1 MPNIK
6 KTLLCRN
13 FQFTLTQTLSY
24 CIVIILG
31 VFLTLPNKANANQC
45 LVERTT
51 NGDVGSFRN
60 QTQVTFNDLEIITEI
75 KEYIPCSSF
84 FCSIFTSCS
93 DNSFGISGNT
103 IQIAQNCIAEITV
116 EGIESGCELDEVYE
130 DIAIASSPLNVT
142 TSAAPN
148 ILLLLD
154 NSNTMVE
161 NVMGTVAAECQ
172 PGPNASCIAGAASP
186 LSKSEIIRGVGR
198 RLLDKYLGQVNLG
211 LMAYQQNPAGTS
223 GWDDNVIL
231 ADIVNR
237 YYDVSYDPEDF
248 DPSFSGSPWDSQ
260 KKRFQIDNP
269 SDPDGVIN
277 YNIGVPGY
285 TTGSGEEA
293 YFWNYESGSS
303 YKNAPFRFY
312 CYRRKTGTSNNGY
325 GYSSYCG
332 STSGLLNDSARA
344 RGVTNWGKQMVALPF
359 NTQEWV
365 SISSPGL
372 GYLHTPI
379 KPLDEEQR
387 ERLQKKLAPQHQN
400 YASNLLTDPDDPV
413 IAAGLTPLEGT
424 LLTARDYFKNQ
435 SSYFGTRQGRGNA
448 EYPLPESCG
457 VNTLI
462 WLTDGMPSVDKE
474 GNALG
479 EDTDTALNEAIA
491 AAEEL
496 HSADVDA
503 YVVGFA
509 MPPTV
514 DPNSL
519 ERLASAG
526 GTNRAYFAQ
535 QPQELDAALERIFDN
550 IISSTRETATAV
562 AVASSFLQDGSR
574 AYLSAFRSEDWSGE
588 LQSYSLNSDASYGEL
603 VWDAEAKLRSTNPD
617 NRNIFSSSDEGPI
630 SLVFENLSEI
640 QQEAL
645 DRNWQDQQDDLGTAR
660 INWLRGSDHD
670 QLRNRSHPG
679 GRRLLGDIVHSTPI
693 IATQRYQGYSSLPGD
708 EGNDYLGF
716 IKSLSE
722 RPDMLYVGA
731 NDGMLHA
738 FDTEDGEELFAYMPS
753 ELLAPEQ
760 PGGPARI
767 SALMEP
773 DYSHRFLLDGETTVG
788 DAYLENG
795 WRTIALGSMGAGGRT
810 VFALDVTDPEG
821 FTDSDVL
828 WEFTHEDLGRGVSRP
843 SIARL
848 SDGTWAAIFGN
859 GYNAGDRTAKLFVVN
874 LESGD
879 LINLIETE
887 EVGSDG
893 LATPTVTDWPNLD
906 LNASRAYA
914 GDLQGNMWRFD
925 LSSENPENWSANK
938 LFQAV
943 RNGTSQPITA
953 RPLLAPN
960 PGQQGEIVVM
970 FGTGSYFRVEDAVGG
985 SASQIQ
991 SLYAVHDTTP
1001 GQSVGGRGQLEEQTI
1016 EWEGSVSVTLDG
1028 GGTQSYNAREV
1039 SRNIVND
1046 SQQGWYLDLAYS
1058 TPEGERVIS
1067 TPTLSGSGKKVR
1079 FASMLPNDDPCLPG
1093 REGWLNVLDIHP
1105 DGSNPAPV
1113 FDLNRDGYVDDRD
1126 NPMKGD
1132 DTIVIDSVAWGDGTQ
1147 APSVSNAE
1155 GQQSIL
1161 SNDPAGEPLGIVPD
1175 RGSIGR
1181 LSWEER

>member
-1 MPNIK
+1 MPNANTRPTFNK
-6 KTLLCRN
+6 KKVKPGNAATYLASLILLFLISLPSMANADQCLAERSAKVGSLWSSTIHT
-13 FQFTLTQTLSY
+13 FTDLTQISRVTS
-24 CIVIILG
+24 VR
-31 VFLTLPNKANANQC
+31 KAWWSN
-45 LVERTT
+45 
-51 NGDVGSFRN
+51 
-60 QTQVTFNDLEIITEI
+60 
-75 KEYIPCSSF
+75 CSNRYGY
-84 FCSIFTSCS
+84 T
-93 DNSFGISGNT
+93 GNT
-103 IQIAQNCIAEITV
+103 LRVSQGCRATFTV
-116 EGIESGCELDEVYE
+116 EGIEAGCEPDDVYE
-130 DIAIASSPLNVT
+130 DIAIAPSPLNVT
-142 TSAAPN
+142 TNASPN

-161 NVMGTVAAECQ
+161 NTMGTVAAECQ

-211 LMAYQQNPAGTS
+211 LMAYQQNPTGTS
-223 GWDDNVIL
+223 GWNDNVIL

-237 YYDVSYDPEDF
+237 YYDVSYDPDDF

-260 KKRFQIDNP
+260 RKRFQIDNP
-269 SDPDGVIN
+269 SDPGGVIN

-293 YFWNYESGSS
+293 YFWNYESGNR
-303 YKNAPFRFY
+303 YKNTPFRFY
-312 CYRRKTGTSNNGY
+312 CYRRKTGTSNNGN

-359 NTQEWV
+359 NSQEWV

-387 ERLQKKLAPQHQN
+387 DRLQKKLEPQHQN
-400 YASNLLTDPDDPV
+400 YASNLLTDPDEPI

-424 LLTARDYFKNQ
+424 LLTARDYFTSQ

-457 VNTLI
+457 VNSLI

-526 GTNRAYFAQ
+526 GTDRAYLAQ

-550 IISSTRETATAV
+550 IISSNRETATAV

-588 LQSYSLNSDASYGEL
+588 LQSYALNLDASYGEL
-603 VWDAEAKLRSTNPD
+603 IWDAEAKLRSTNPD
-617 NRNIFSSSDEGPI
+617 NRNLFSASDGSPI
-630 SLVFENLSEI
+630 SLVFDNLSR
-640 QQEAL
+640 A
-645 DRNWQDQQDDLGTAR
+645 QQDALNRDWQGQKDYLGSAR
-660 INWLRGSDHD
+660 IDWLRGSDHD
-670 QLRNRSHPG
+670 RLRDRSHPD
-679 GRRLLGDIVHSTPI
+679 GRRLLGDIVHSTPVI
-693 IATQRYQGYSSLPGD
+693 STQRYQGYSSLPGD
-708 EGNDYLGF
+708 EGGSYLAF

-722 RPDMLYVGA
+722 RQDALYVGA

-738 FDTEDGEELFAYMPS
+738 FSAEDGEELFAYMPS
-753 ELLAPEQ
+753 ELLAPERS
-760 PGGPARI
+760 GGPARI
-767 SALMEP
+767 SSLMEP
-773 DYSHRFLLDGETTVG
+773 DYSHRFFVNGEATIG
-788 DAYLENG
+788 DAYLNNS

-810 VFALDVTDPEG
+810 VFALDVTDPKSFEEE
-821 FTDSDVL
+821 DIL
-828 WEFTHEDLGRGVSRP
+828 WEFTHDDLGRGVSRP

-859 GYNAGDRTAKLFVVN
+859 GYNAGDRTAKLFIVD
-874 LESGD
+874 LETGE
-879 LINLIETE
+879 LIRLIETGE
-887 EVGSDG
+887 AGSDG
-893 LATPTVTDWPNLD
+893 LATPTVTDWPGLD

-925 LSSENPENWSANK
+925 LSSEDPDNWSADK

-943 RNGTSQPITA
+943 RNGTPQPITA

-960 PGQQGEIVVM
+960 PEGEQGEIVVM

-985 SASQIQ
+985 SASQVQ
-991 SLYAVHDTTP
+991 SLYAIHDDGI
-1001 GQSVGGRGQLEEQTI
+1001 GQIVRDRSRLQEQTI

-1028 GGTQSYNAREV
+1028 DGTQSYNAREV
-1039 SRNIVND
+1039 SRNSTD
-1046 SQQGWYLDLAYS
+1046 GYQGWYLDLVYS

-1067 TPTLSGSGKKVR
+1067 TPTLSDSGKKVR
-1079 FASMLPNDDPCLPG
+1079 FASMVPNDDPCLPG
-1093 REGWLNVLDIHP
+1093 REGWLTALNISVSP
-1105 DGSNPAPV
+1105 EGENRAPV

-1126 NPMKGD
+1126 IPVKGD
-1132 DTIVIDSVAWGDGTQ
+1132 NVIGIDAVAWGDGTQ

-1161 SNDPAGEPLGIVPD
+1161 SNAPAGEPLGIVPD

>member
-1 MPNIK
+1 MPNANTRPTLNK
-6 KTLLCRN
+6 KKVTPGNAATYLSSLILL
-13 FQFTLTQTLSY
+13 
-24 CIVIILG
+24 
-31 VFLTLPNKANANQC
+31 FLISLPSMANADQC
-45 LVERTT
+45 LAERSARVGNSRFSTT
-51 NGDVGSFRN
+51 HTFTDLITINRVTSIQN
-60 QTQVTFNDLEIITEI
+60 QPRWSI
-75 KEYIPCSSF
+75 CSWF
-84 FCSIFTSCS
+84 
-93 DNSFGISGNT
+93 DNNRYSHSGNT
-103 IQIAQNCIAEITV
+103 LIVDQFCKGTFTV
-116 EGIESGCELDEVYE
+116 EGIKAGCEPDDVYE
-130 DIAIASSPLNVT
+130 DITISPSPLNVT
-142 TSAAPN
+142 TNASPN

-161 NVMGTVAAECQ
+161 NTMGTVAAECQ

-223 GWDDNVIL
+223 GWNDNVIL

-237 YYDVSYDPEDF
+237 YYDVSYDPDDF

-260 KKRFQIDNP
+260 RKRFQIDNP
-269 SDPDGVIN
+269 SDPGGVIN

-293 YFWNYESGSS
+293 YFWNYESGNR

-312 CYRRKTGTSNNGY
+312 CYRRKTGTSNNGN

-387 ERLQKKLAPQHQN
+387 DRLQKKLEPQHQN
-400 YASNLLTDPDDPV
+400 YASNLLTDPDEPI

-424 LLTARDYFKNQ
+424 LLTARDYFTSQ

-457 VNTLI
+457 VNSLI

-526 GTNRAYFAQ
+526 GTDRAYLAQ

-550 IISSTRETATAV
+550 IISSNRETATAV
-562 AVASSFLQDGSR
+562 AVASSFLKDGSR

-588 LQSYSLNSDASYGEL
+588 LQSYALNPDASYGEI

-617 NRNIFSSSDEGPI
+617 NRNLFSASDGSPI
-630 SLVFENLSEI
+630 SLVFDNLSRA
-640 QQEAL
+640 QQDAL
-645 DRNWQDQQDDLGTAR
+645 NRNWQGQKDYLGSSR
-660 INWLRGSDHD
+660 IEWLRGSDHD
-670 QLRNRSHPG
+670 RLRDRSHPG
-679 GRRLLGDIVHSTPI
+679 GRRLLGDIVHSTPVI
-693 IATQRYQGYSSLPGD
+693 STQRYQGYSSLPGE
-708 EGNDYLGF
+708 EGGSYLAF
-716 IKSLSE
+716 IKNLSE
-722 RPDMLYVGA
+722 RQDALYVGA

-738 FDTEDGEELFAYMPS
+738 FSAEDGEELFAYMPS

-760 PGGPARI
+760 SGGPARI
-767 SALMEP
+767 SSLMEP
-773 DYSHRFLLDGETTVG
+773 DYSHRFFVNGEATIG
-788 DAYLENG
+788 DAYLNNS

-810 VFALDVTDPEG
+810 VFALDVTDPKSFEEE
-821 FTDSDVL
+821 DIL
-828 WEFTHEDLGRGVSRP
+828 WEFTHDDLGRGVSRP

-859 GYNAGDRTAKLFVVN
+859 GYNAGDRTAKLFIVD
-874 LESGD
+874 LETGE
-879 LINLIETE
+879 LIRLIETGE
-887 EVGSDG
+887 AGSDG
-893 LATPTVTDWPNLD
+893 LATPTVTDWPGLD

-925 LSSENPENWSANK
+925 LSSEDPDNWSADK

-943 RNGTSQPITA
+943 RNGTPQPITA

-960 PGQQGEIVVM
+960 PEGEQGEIVVM

-985 SASQIQ
+985 SASQVQ
-991 SLYAVHDTTP
+991 SLYAIHDDGI
-1001 GQSVGGRGQLEEQTI
+1001 GQIVRDRSRLQEQTI

-1028 GGTQSYNAREV
+1028 DGTQSYNAREV
-1039 SRNIVND
+1039 SRNSTD
-1046 SQQGWYLDLAYS
+1046 GYQGWYLDLVYS
-1058 TPEGERVIS
+1058 IPEGERVIS
-1067 TPTLSGSGKKVR
+1067 TPTLSDSGKKVR
-1079 FASMLPNDDPCLPG
+1079 FASMVPNDDPCLPG
-1093 REGWLNVLDIHP
+1093 REGWLTALNISVSP
-1105 DGSNPAPV
+1105 EGENRAPV

-1126 NPMKGD
+1126 IPVKGD
-1132 DTIVIDSVAWGDGTQ
+1132 NVIGIDAVAWGDGTQ